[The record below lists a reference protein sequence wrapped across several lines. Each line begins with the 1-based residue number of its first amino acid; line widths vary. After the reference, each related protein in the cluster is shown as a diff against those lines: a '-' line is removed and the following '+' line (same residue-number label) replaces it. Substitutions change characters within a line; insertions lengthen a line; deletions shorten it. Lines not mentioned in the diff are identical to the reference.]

1 MAVSERRGDT
11 VDRGTTLKFEAA
23 VGCDGET
30 ANEVFHVNILSG
42 MGDRD
47 AVDYADGVLEGVG
60 YLYVGRA
67 QNQLDIWET
76 PGGLRP
82 HTVYFLFAEGL
93 PAPLASSSDRK
104 SIERL
109 KDALE
114 FAESG
119 MLTYTIKER
128 EAPTSS

>member
-1 MAVSERRGDT
+1 MG
-11 VDRGTTLKFEAA
+11 VDDDPQT
-23 VGCDGET
+23 
-30 ANEVFHVNILSG
+30 NVFHVNILSG
-42 MGDRD
+42 MGDQD
-47 AVDYADGVLEGVG
+47 PVQYADGVLEGVG

-93 PAPLASSSDRK
+93 PAPLASSSEQPA
-104 SIERL
+104 IQRL
-109 KDALE
+109 KEALE

-128 EAPTSS
+128 EAPASS